1 MAKEKKEKRCKEC
14 EGMGK
19 ECKCPPKSKKGK
31 LGYYGLEKDYDDEKD
46 MADDHPMNGGMEGGA
61 GGMSEGIKMP
71 EAPSD
76 ADKSMQGMSSE
87 KKKKKLDSFRAAA
100 DDAKKRQSDKD
111 RKDELATTRMKKGV
125 RFYDAK
131 GSGYLKG
138 GKKTYD

>member
-1 MAKEKKEKRCKEC
+1 MAKKEEKRCKEC
-14 EGMGK
+14 EGMGD
-19 ECKCPPKSKKGK
+19 ECKCPKKAK
-31 LGYYGLEKDYDDEKD
+31 KGYYGLEDHDN
-46 MADDHPMNGGMEGGA
+46 DDHMDPDTPTESGES

-71 EAPSD
+71 KAPSD
-76 ADKSMQGMSSE
+76 ADKSMQGLSSE
-87 KKKKKLDSFRAAA
+87 KKTKRLADFKAAA

-111 RKDELATTRMKKGV
+111 RNDELAVTRMKKGV

>member
-1 MAKEKKEKRCKEC
+1 MAKAKKEKRCKEC

-19 ECKCPPKSKKGK
+19 DCKCPKKGK

-46 MADDHPMNGGMEGGA
+46 MADDHPMSDGDGGG
-61 GGMSEGIKMP
+61 GGMSEAIKMP
-71 EAPSD
+71 KAPSD

-87 KKKKKLDSFRAAA
+87 KKKKNLDSFRAAA
-100 DDAKKRQSDKD
+100 SDAKKRQADKD
-111 RKDELATTRMKKGV
+111 RSDELRTTTIKKGV